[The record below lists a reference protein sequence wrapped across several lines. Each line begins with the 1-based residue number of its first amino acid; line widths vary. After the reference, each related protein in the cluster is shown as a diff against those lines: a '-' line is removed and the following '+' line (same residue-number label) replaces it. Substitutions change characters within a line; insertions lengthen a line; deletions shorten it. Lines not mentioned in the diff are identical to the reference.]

1 MGGFMANFT
10 VRNIP
15 SNVYETLKKDARRLG
30 RSLNAEFLD
39 MARDRAEA
47 TRRRRQATKAMR
59 ELDRMRE
66 GLARKYPN
74 APESVEIIREI
85 RDTR

>member
-1 MGGFMANFT
+1 MANFT

-15 SNVYETLKKDARRLG
+15 ANVYETLKKDAKRLG
-30 RSLNAEFLD
+30 RSLNAEFLA

-47 TRRRRQATKAMR
+47 ARRRRRATKAMG

-66 GLARKYPN
+66 ELARKYPN